1 MRSTTNKLF
10 RFTLIELLVVIAII
24 AILAAMLMPALGKVK
39 GQGHKAF
46 CSSQLKQI
54 GVSYMMYRQT
64 FNDYVPRYG
73 NNHYNGA
80 TNMNWSALMWSV
92 KLLNKENMICPAKP
106 NHTADSKD
114 PAKAPDIYSDY
125 GIPYDEGTIGDS
137 KPYGKNPNL
146 SKVRY
151 PSLLFNA
158 MDSRMSSQSHAGRT
172 GHYIITRIFRGA
184 AGNDAYGYPD
194 ARHDKS
200 TNILYFDGHVN
211 NVKCDLINPYA
222 KIGDATNY
230 PKYWFVQP

>member
-1 MRSTTNKLF
+1 MKKSS

-39 GQGHKAF
+39 GQGHTAF

-54 GVSYMMYRQT
+54 GVSYMLYRQT

-80 TNMNWSALMWSV
+80 TNVNWSSLMWHV

-106 NHTADSKD
+106 NHSADSKN
-114 PAKAPDIYSDY
+114 PAKAPDIYGDY
-125 GIPYDEGTIGDS
+125 GIPYDEGTIGDT

-158 MDSRMSSQSHAGRT
+158 MDTRMSSQSRADRM
-172 GHYIITRIFRGA
+172 GHYVITRIFRGA
-184 AGNDAYGYPD
+184 AGSDAYGYPD
-194 ARHDKS
+194 TRHNKS
-200 TNILYFDGHVN
+200 VNVLYVDGHTN
-211 NVKCDLINPYA
+211 NVKCDFMNPYQ
-222 KIGDATNY
+222 KLGDATNF
-230 PKYWFVQP
+230 PKYWFTAP